1 MPHLEQTVLV
11 VTKKDDLEEDIQWII
26 RNLNKYLEPG
36 KKKEL
41 ILRWAD
47 NLEQLHNLN
56 VFQQPITEISATIKF
71 HLKSEGLNHA
81 LPYVHEVLPFKYK
94 DIDRMTK
101 EYREEWLSEEILG
114 VDSSDEDAK
123 NLLAVDCKKLN
134 HQYISRL
141 ERTIV
146 YLQQFKK
153 NLETDTALEDKI
165 PEPELEEYLIRW
177 DGALNMLQEV
187 LDGRDRVLPSAL
199 HLLFYGKA
207 QATLNDAFA
216 KYVLYIRE
224 FASITAKQAGKL
236 LKGHVTKVEL
246 LYEPKNRMEA
256 RYAGFYGIQ
265 CEECGTW
272 RISYKYNPDKSKFM
286 LYCYANGHWNKV
298 KTEPL
303 GIQR

>member
-1 MPHLEQTVLV
+1 V
-11 VTKKDDLEEDIQWII
+11 
-26 RNLNKYLEPG
+26 N
-36 KKKEL
+36 
-41 ILRWAD
+41 
-47 NLEQLHNLN
+47 
-56 VFQQPITEISATIKF
+56 
-71 HLKSEGLNHA
+71 
-81 LPYVHEVLPFKYK
+81 EVLPFKYK
-94 DIDRMTK
+94 KM
-101 EYREEWLSEEILG
+101 EYSPYQINEIELAS
-114 VDSSDEDAK
+114 VDPNLDSSADAK
-123 NLLAVDCKKLN
+123 ILLAVDCKKLN

-141 ERTIV
+141 ERTIF
-146 YLQQFKK
+146 YLTQFKK
-153 NLETDTALEDKI
+153 NLETDTPLEDKI

-199 HLLFYGKA
+199 HLLFYGKT

-246 LYEPKNRMEA
+246 LYEPKTRMEA
-256 RYAGFYGIQ
+256 RYAGFYGVQ
-265 CEECGTW
+265 CEECGSW
-272 RISYKYNPDKSKFM
+272 RMSYKYNPDKSKFM
-286 LYCYANGHWNKV
+286 LYCYANGHWGIV